1 MAEQNSRI
9 IGDKTEE
16 SLEMIKCATE
26 RKMLKLYLAFN
37 GEEKSNILPKI
48 TVLFQHGQEERRLP
62 VPVLFSRKT
71 GEKTAEWIAGY
82 RYRLDCLFPSK
93 RIPDSM
99 EMTLECRYQNKILE
113 IHERILINQEETAD
127 QEAGESKRNGGKTG
141 RRKKLSQLSEHFQVK
156 LRIGIVRIAYS
167 VFRHF
172 PIKENRIAFLSNR
185 RNDLS
190 GNFENVYQKLEEEKK
205 WRFWFWLDTRELKR
219 TRLLDAVRLSYY
231 CACAKV
237 ILVDDYVGLLYQFP
251 RRKGTKMIQLWH
263 ACGAFKI
270 FGYSRLGKIGQMK
283 QESMAH
289 RIYDYAI
296 VSSSEIRKFYAEG
309 FGLAERQIIP
319 TGIPRTDCFWNP
331 EWKKEKR
338 KEFFEQYPS
347 WINKKIILFAPTFRG
362 SGKNR
367 GFYPENGLNPEM
379 LLEALK
385 ESGKDE
391 WRILVKYHPF
401 IRDREHFEGLDEILD
416 VSGEPEIND
425 LLPAA
430 DLIITDYSS
439 LIFEAAILE
448 IPMVFYAFDLVEY
461 EKERGFYYDF
471 EDFVPGRVVRSFSE
485 VLKVI
490 EEENYETEKIALFK
504 RRFFD
509 HWDGK
514 STERVV
520 ELIHKVS
527 EE

>member
-9 IGDKTEE
+9 IGEKTEE
-16 SLEMIKCATE
+16 RLEIIKCAAE

-37 GEEKSNILPKI
+37 GEEKGGILPKI
-48 TVLFQHGQEERRLP
+48 AVLFQHGQEERRLP
-62 VPVLFSRKT
+62 VPVLFSRIT

-99 EMTLECRYQNKILE
+99 EMTIECRYQNKTFQ
-113 IHERILINQEETAD
+113 IHEMFLINQDNEVEQA
-127 QEAGESKRNGGKTG
+127 AESGVRKGDKTYN
-141 RRKKLSQLSEHFQVK
+141 RKKLSRLAEHFQVK
-156 LRIGIVRIAYS
+156 LRIEIVRITYS

-172 PIKENRIAFLSNR
+172 PIKKNRIAFLSNR
-185 RNDLS
+185 RIDLS
-190 GNFENVYQKLEEEKK
+190 GNFENVYQKLEQEKRWK
-205 WRFWFWLDTRELKR
+205 FWFWLDTRELKR
-219 TRLLDAVRLSYY
+219 TRLLDAVRLTYY
-231 CACAKV
+231 CTCAKV

-331 EWKKEKR
+331 EWKEEKR
-338 KEFFEQYPS
+338 KVFFEQHPS
-347 WINKKIILFAPTFRG
+347 WKNKKILLFAPTFRG

-367 GFYPENGLNPEM
+367 GFYPENGLDPRR

-385 ESGKDE
+385 QLGKDE

-401 IRDREHFEGLDEILD
+401 IHERGNFEDLDDILD
-416 VSGEPEIND
+416 VSDEPEIND

-448 IPMVFYAFDLVEY
+448 IPMIFYAFDLVEY
-461 EKERGFYYDF
+461 EKERGFYYDY

-485 VLKVI
+485 IIKTI
-490 EEENYETEKIALFK
+490 EEENYETKKIEQFK

-509 HWDGK
+509 YWDGK